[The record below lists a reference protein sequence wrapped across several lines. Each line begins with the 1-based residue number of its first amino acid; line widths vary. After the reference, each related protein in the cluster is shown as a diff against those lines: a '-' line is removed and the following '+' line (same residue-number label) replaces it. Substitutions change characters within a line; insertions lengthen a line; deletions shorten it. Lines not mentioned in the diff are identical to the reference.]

1 MLIHVKVH
9 ADSKEDVVI
18 QKTDTSYDVHVRE
31 PAEQNRANS
40 RMLDLMSRQFIV
52 PRTRIKI
59 VTGHHSPSK
68 ILEIIGKI

>member
-18 QKTDTSYDVHVRE
+18 QKTDTSYDVYVRE

-40 RMLDLMSRQFIV
+40 RMLDLMSLQFII

-68 ILEIIGKI
+68 IIEIIGK

>member
-1 MLIHVKVH
+1 MLIHVKVY

-31 PAEQNRANS
+31 LAEQNRANS
-40 RMLDLMSRQFIV
+40 RMLDLIAQQFIV

-68 ILEIIGKI
+68 ILEIIGK